1 MGKPHPW
8 VLTPRANDNNNTGVA
23 LVSCDCTL
31 SVILDI
37 LFSALASFFPCYDSQ
52 VTSQVL
58 SQQPRALHSG
68 QTNRIAAEEKMSEK
82 SGSKVGQQL
91 AVSRLPVTLQS
102 LCIVSVMLRTLINAL
117 LLLSPVVTTKSGS
130 VLQCCRRGLTAVPEE
145 NVFCVSDV
153 CDLCW

>member
-1 MGKPHPW
+1 MAGEFFYPITLRLHPGAVTNRRAPPLGPH
-8 VLTPRANDNNNTGVA
+8 PRANDNNNTVA

-37 LFSALASFFPCYDSQ
+37 LFSALASFFPCYDSL

-91 AVSRLPVTLQS
+91 AVSRLPVTL
-102 LCIVSVMLRTLINAL
+102 
-117 LLLSPVVTTKSGS
+117 
-130 VLQCCRRGLTAVPEE
+130 
-145 NVFCVSDV
+145 
-153 CDLCW
+153 